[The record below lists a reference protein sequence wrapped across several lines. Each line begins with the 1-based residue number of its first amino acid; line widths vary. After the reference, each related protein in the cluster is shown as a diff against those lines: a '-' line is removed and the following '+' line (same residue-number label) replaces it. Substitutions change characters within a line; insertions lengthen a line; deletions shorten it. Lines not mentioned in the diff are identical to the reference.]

1 MAEVLTIGEPM
12 VLLAAKEADKALKD
26 VEQFQRYV
34 CGAELNFSVGLT
46 RLGHSVAYISRIGID
61 PFGECIKE
69 FLENNGIGTQ
79 YLMQDDEYLTGFM
92 LKQLVTSGD
101 PKVAYFRKNA
111 SFSHYDVTALD
122 KIDWSEVKHLHVTGI
137 SVALSQECRDAINK
151 LMDTAKEKGVRIS
164 FDPNLRPSLWKSKE
178 IMVETINGFA
188 AKADI
193 ILPGINEGEILM
205 GSREPEKIADFYI
218 GLGAKAVVVKIGAKG
233 SFVKTACGK
242 KFNSPGFKVEKVVD
256 TVGAGDGFAVGT
268 ISALLEGQDLEGAAR
283 RGAAIGALAVMSPGD
298 NEGLPTREKLEAFM
312 NA

>member
-12 VLLAAKEADKALKD
+12 ALLAAEEVKPLKD
-26 VEQFQRYV
+26 VESYRRYV
-34 CGAELNFSVGLT
+34 CGAEVNFSVGLA
-46 RLGHSVAYISRIGID
+46 RLGHSVAYVSRIGTD
-61 PFGECIKE
+61 PFGECIRE
-69 FLENNGIGTQ
+69 FLEKSNVDTQ
-79 YLMQDDEYLTGFM
+79 YLIQDDEYLTGFM
-92 LKQLVTSGD
+92 LKEKVLDGD

-111 SFSHYDVTALD
+111 AFSHFDPAYVDR
-122 KIDWSEVKHLHVTGI
+122 IDWTGVKHLHVTGI
-137 SVALSQECRDAINK
+137 SVALSEECRQAINK

-164 FDPNLRPSLWKSKE
+164 FDPNLRLSLWADRAY
-178 IMVETINGFA
+178 MVETINGFA

-205 GSREPEKIADFYI
+205 GSRDPEKIAEFYI
-218 GLGAKAVVVKIGAKG
+218 GLGAKAVVVKVGAKG

-242 KFNSPGFKVEKVVD
+242 CFDSPGFKVEKVVD

-268 ISALLEGQDLEGAAR
+268 ISALLEELSIEEAAR

-298 NEGLPTREKLEAFM
+298 NEGLPTREKLDEFM